1 MVITDQLFPFQWSI
15 RLLIKLLP
23 TTKQLVV
30 LGHDTPNRAASIGL
44 GIVVIFQLDPFQ
56 CSTTPRPKSLTPTAK
71 QFVGLGH
78 DTPTSSGEVE
88 PLGLGLGTTDHA
100 GVAPAGGATATKTP
114 AIRQTAAAN
123 VTNAGRRNRREWT
136 DRLA

>member
-15 RLLIKLLP
+15 RLLTKLSP

-30 LGHDTPNRAASIGL
+30 LGHDTPNNGASIGL

-56 CSTTPRPKSLTPTAK
+56 CSTRLGPESVSPTAK
-71 QFVGLGH
+71 QLVELGH

-88 PLGLGLGTTDHA
+88 PRGLGLGTTDHA
-100 GVAPAGGATATKTP
+100 GVAPAGDATATKTP
-114 AIRQTAAAN
+114 AIRKTATAN

-136 DRLA
+136 GRLA